1 VLFGIP
7 TAASRAM
14 NTTEMNTPEADSSI
28 VTARAHDD
36 RATMSPNPTVVI
48 EEIEK

>member
-1 VLFGIP
+1 MFFGTP
-7 TAASRAM
+7 TAASREM
-14 NTTEMNTPEADSSI
+14 NTTVMNTPVADSSI
-28 VTARAHDD
+28 VTARAHDY